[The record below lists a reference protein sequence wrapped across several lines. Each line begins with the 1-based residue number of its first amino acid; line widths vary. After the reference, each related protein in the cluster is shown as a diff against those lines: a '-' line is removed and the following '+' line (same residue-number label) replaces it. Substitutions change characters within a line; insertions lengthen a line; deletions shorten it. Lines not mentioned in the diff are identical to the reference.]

1 MLNIQ
6 VNTPST
12 VAQNSLLK
20 NQINDSEKFTS
31 HLKETFQQTIF
42 ETQQYND
49 TRNLVTQNFTIFQ
62 TTDLNFTKNITSNKQ
77 SHGCHVSQTSNLI

>member
-20 NQINDSEKFTS
+20 NQINDSEEFTC

-77 SHGCHVSQTSNLI
+77 SHGYHVSQTSNLI